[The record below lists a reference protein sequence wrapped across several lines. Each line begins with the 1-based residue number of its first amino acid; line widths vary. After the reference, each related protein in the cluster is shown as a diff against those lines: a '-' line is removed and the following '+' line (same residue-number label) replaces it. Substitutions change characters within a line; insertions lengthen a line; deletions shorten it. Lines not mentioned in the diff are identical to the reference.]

1 MTFYLKSK
9 KDFLMSTNNGNK
21 PLTEEQP
28 LPTEIRQPIG
38 NAFQSEE
45 IVQQN
50 IGKAEV
56 HNFNISQKPIETDFW
71 IYRIVVGGLTSTV
84 LGCLIGAIALQISN
98 RPTPELL
105 TALGTGSLGALS
117 GLLAPSPVKK

>member
-1 MTFYLKSK
+1 
-9 KDFLMSTNNGNK
+9 MSTNNGNK
-21 PLTEEQP
+21 PLTEQP
-28 LPTEIRQPIG
+28 LASEIKQPIG

-50 IGKAEV
+50 IGRAEV

-71 IYRIVVGGLTSTV
+71 IYRIIVGGLTSTV
-84 LGCLIGAIALQISN
+84 LGCLIGAIALQVSN